1 MGKNLH
7 HGQAGPWPA
16 VLCRQEI
23 CGNVRFGSEGNHDTS
38 EDAVKALEGLKGM
51 SKNGLR
57 YPIASY
63 SLTSDILDGLPK
75 HYLEF

>member
-1 MGKNLH
+1 MSDSDLRVTMT
-7 HGQAGPWPA
+7 P
-16 VLCRQEI
+16 
-23 CGNVRFGSEGNHDTS
+23 